1 MRALVLGVTLLS
13 VVPGCRGRDGNAA
26 PGAAPSARAAA
37 SASARAGEIRRALA
51 SLREEETARRARTDF
66 ERLAP
71 SSRSL
76 GASPYALLALET
88 SRGARSPDALAP
100 RLAGLLRGDSRL
112 VLLDGRLQER
122 AAAPAPRSASGL
134 AALPDGR
141 LLVVGPLERRLARFA
156 DAGGRLM
163 EDGSVPLANARV
175 PRAVAADERS
185 VVVADF
191 ATDALGAAS
200 VSSVA
205 RASPAPIDVS
215 SPTCRGPFRL
225 ALTPSFIG
233 VLCLFDHAIALHE
246 RDQDGSPGREV
257 ARITHD
263 GPLWSFAL
271 LPEADGLLVAAGGV
285 EDHPLD
291 RRDKAFGHVDSYAFL
306 YRVTVGE
313 APERL
318 HELNTAALGVV
329 TPKSI
334 VLQRRAT
341 GLVLSVLGYGSDR
354 RLELDLIGPRLEP
367 RPRVLP
373 SLPGCA
379 DAAVVD
385 GRLVCANALFDSWVE
400 LSEAPRS
407 ILARSPLPGDPSAEE
422 RLGEALF
429 FTTLMAPDATSEGKR
444 SRFTCE
450 TCHFEGGTDGRVHHS
465 GRDDIRVSTRPL
477 LGLFNDAPHFSRAR
491 DPDLTAVCHNE
502 FAVAS
507 RGNPVDPWFSLDP
520 ARFPWLSTLGV
531 SAGMLAPE
539 QLRGAL
545 LAFLARFSH
554 EESPFAL
561 GRALPGALSVVERR
575 GAALFRDRCAS
586 CHAPRLVADDA
597 KSEVP
602 YERWPE
608 LILSASGPIVWAR
621 GDYAKVGVV
630 PYVDPEGTRI
640 PSLRRLYLKRPYL
653 TRGSA
658 RTLDELL
665 ALVRFSD
672 EELVHAGGEDRPE
685 LRVLTPSERT
695 DLRAFLELL

>member
-1 MRALVLGVTLLS
+1 VRALLLGLTLLS
-13 VVPGCRGRDGNAA
+13 VVIACHGKGGKGA
-26 PGAAPSARAAA
+26 PGAASARAASA
-37 SASARAGEIRRALA
+37 ASARAGEIRRALA
-51 SLREEETARRARTDF
+51 SLREEETARRAKTDF

-76 GASPYALLALET
+76 GASPYALLALAT
-88 SRGARSPDALAP
+88 GGVMRSADAGAP

-112 VLLDGRLQER
+112 VLLDGQLREH
-122 AAAPAPRSASGL
+122 AAAPAPRSASSL

-141 LLVVGPLERRLARFA
+141 LLVLGPLERRLARFA
-156 DAGGRLM
+156 QAGGHLT
-163 EDGSVPLANARV
+163 EDGSVPLTNARV
-175 PRAVAADERS
+175 PRAVVADERS

-191 ATDALGAAS
+191 ARDTLGAAGAAS
-200 VSSVA
+200 VA
-205 RASPAPIDVS
+205 RAAPAPIDVS
-215 SPTCRGPFRL
+215 APTCRGPFRL
-225 ALTPSFIG
+225 ALTSKFVG

-246 RDQDGSPGREV
+246 RDQAGSPGREV

-271 LPEADGLLVAAGGV
+271 LPEGEGLLVAAGGV

-291 RRDKAFGHVDSYAFL
+291 RRDKAFGHVDSFAFL
-306 YRVTVGE
+306 YRVSAGKV
-313 APERL
+313 PERL

-334 VLQRRAT
+334 ALRRRGT

-354 RLELDLIGPRLEP
+354 RLELDFVGPSLEP
-367 RPRVLP
+367 RPKVLP

-385 GRLVCANALFDSWVE
+385 GRLVCANALFDAWTE
-400 LSEAPRS
+400 LSDSPRS
-407 ILARSPLPGDPSAEE
+407 IPVRSPLPGDPSGEE

-520 ARFPWLSTLGV
+520 VRFPWILSLDA
-531 SAGMLAPE
+531 SARELAPE
-539 QLRGAL
+539 RLRGAL

-561 GRALPGALSVVERR
+561 GRGASVAFSAVERR
-575 GAALFRDRCAS
+575 GAASFRDRCAS

-602 YERWPE
+602 FERWPE
-608 LILSASGPIVWAR
+608 LVLSASGPIVWAR

-672 EELVHAGGEDRPE
+672 EALLHAGGEGRPE
-685 LRVLTPSERT
+685 LRALTPSERA
-695 DLRAFLELL
+695 DLLAFLELL

>member
-1 MRALVLGVTLLS
+1 LRAFVLGLTLLS
-13 VVPGCRGRDGNAA
+13 VVTGCRGRDSAGA
-26 PGAAPSARAAA
+26 PTPASTPSTAR
-37 SASARAGEIRRALA
+37 SSEIRRALG
-51 SLREEETARRARTDF
+51 SLRERERALRARTDF
-66 ERLAP
+66 ERLPP

-76 GASPYALLALET
+76 GASPYALLALEA
-88 SRGARSPDALAP
+88 SRVARSPDGP

-112 VLLDGRLQER
+112 VLLDGELRER
-122 AAAPAPRSASGL
+122 ASAPAPRSASSL

-141 LLVVGPLERRLARFA
+141 LLVVGLLERRLARYTE
-156 DAGGRLM
+156 AGGILV
-163 EDGSVPLANARV
+163 EDGSVPLTGARV

-191 ATDALGAAS
+191 ASDALGAAP
-200 VSSVA
+200 VESVA
-205 RASPAPIDVS
+205 LAAPAALDVS
-215 SPTCRGPFRL
+215 SPTCRGPFRI
-225 ALTPSFIG
+225 ALTPRFVG
-233 VLCLFDHAIALHE
+233 VLCLFDHAIALHGRE
-246 RDQDGSPGREV
+246 VDGAPGREI

-271 LPEADGLLVAAGGV
+271 LPDADGLLVAAGGV
-285 EDHPLD
+285 EDRPLD

-306 YRVTVGE
+306 YRVTVGK

-318 HELNTAALGVV
+318 QELNTAAHGVV
-329 TPKSI
+329 TPKNI
-334 VLQRRAT
+334 LLRRGAN

-354 RLELDLIGPRLEP
+354 RLELDLVGPSFVL
-367 RPRVLP
+367 RPRILP

-379 DAAVVD
+379 DAVLVD
-385 GRLVCANALFDSWVE
+385 GRLVCANALFDSWVA
-400 LSEAPRS
+400 LSDTPRS
-407 ILARSPLPGDPSAEE
+407 VPARGPLPGDPSAEE

-477 LGLFNDAPHFSRAR
+477 FGLFNDAPHFSRAR

-507 RGNPVDPWFSLDP
+507 RGNPVDPWFALEP
-520 ARFPWLSTLGV
+520 ARFPWLSELGA
-531 SAGMLAPE
+531 STGMLEPE
-539 QLRGAL
+539 KLRGAL

-561 GRALPGALSVVERR
+561 GRAAPDTLSAVEQR
-575 GAALFRDRCAS
+575 GGVLFRDRCAS
-586 CHAPRLVADDA
+586 CHAARLVADDA

-602 YERWPE
+602 FERWPE
-608 LILSASGPIVWAR
+608 LILSPTGPIVWAR
-621 GDYAKVGVV
+621 GDYAKVGVL
-630 PYVDPEGTRI
+630 PYVDPKGTRI

-653 TRGSA
+653 TRGTA
-658 RTLDELL
+658 RTLDDVLS
-665 ALVRFSD
+665 LVRFSD
-672 EELVHAGGEDRPE
+672 AELVHAGGDDRPG
-685 LRVLTPSERT
+685 LRALDASEREA
-695 DLRAFLELL
+695 LRAFLELL